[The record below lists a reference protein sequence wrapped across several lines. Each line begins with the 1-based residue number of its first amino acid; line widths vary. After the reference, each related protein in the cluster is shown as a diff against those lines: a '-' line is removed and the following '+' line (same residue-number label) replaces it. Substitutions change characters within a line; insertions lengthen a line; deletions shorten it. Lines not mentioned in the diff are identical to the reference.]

1 MAEQIES
8 TDEVLVRA
16 IDKGLG
22 NRIHVR
28 LSRFRERDY
37 LDIRN
42 FYETDD
48 GEWKPTRKG
57 IAVPVELYDE
67 LIGAIEAAKKEIAKR
82 ASAKPSAEASAEAGT
97 EASTETP

>member
-1 MAEQIES
+1 MAEEVQA

-22 NRIHVR
+22 SRIHIR
-28 LSRFRERDY
+28 LSRFKDRDY

-42 FYETDD
+42 FYETED

-57 IAVPVELYDE
+57 IAVPVDLYDE
-67 LIGAIEAAKKEIAKR
+67 LIEGLTEAKPEIEKR
-82 ASAKPSAEASAEAGT
+82 AAG
-97 EASTETP
+97 

>member
-1 MAEQIES
+1 MAEQMEGG
-8 TDEVLVRA
+8 DEVLVRA

-28 LSRFRERDY
+28 ISRFKERDY

-42 FYETDD
+42 FYETED

-57 IAVPVELYDE
+57 IAVPVEFYDE
-67 LIGAIEAAKKEIAKR
+67 LMDVLGAAKAEIDKR
-82 ASAKPSAEASAEAGT
+82 KAEAPKAEDA
-97 EASTETP
+97 

>member
-1 MAEQIES
+1 MTEQIDQS
-8 TDEVLVRA
+8 DEVLVQA

-28 LSRFRERDY
+28 LSRFKERDY

-57 IAVPVELYDE
+57 IAVPVEFYDD
-67 LIGAIEAAKKEIAKR
+67 LMAALGAAKEEIAKR
-82 ASAKPSAEASAEAGT
+82 AQPE
-97 EASTETP
+97 

>member
-1 MAEQIES
+1 MAEQMEQS
-8 TDEVLVRA
+8 DEVLIQA

-28 LSRFRERDY
+28 LSRFKERDY

-42 FYETDD
+42 FYETED

-57 IAVPVELYDE
+57 IAVPVEFYDD
-67 LIGAIEAAKKEIAKR
+67 LMAALQAAKDKIAER
-82 ASAKPSAEASAEAGT
+82 AQAEGSDT
-97 EASTETP
+97 

>member
-57 IAVPVELYDE
+57 IAIPVEMYDE
-67 LIGAIEAAKKEIAKR
+67 LVGAIEAAKEEIAKR
-82 ASAKPSAEASAEAGT
+82 AAAAPK
-97 EASTETP
+97 TETA

>member
-1 MAEQIES
+1 MTEQNAS
-8 TDEVLVRA
+8 ADELLVRA

-22 NRIHVR
+22 NRVHVR
-28 LSRFRERDY
+28 LSRFRDRDY

-57 IAVPVELYDE
+57 IAVPVEMYDE
-67 LIGAIEAAKKEIAKR
+67 LMDALGAAKEEISRRRSA
-82 ASAKPSAEASAEAGT
+82 AS
-97 EASTETP
+97 STDTP

>member
-1 MAEQIES
+1 MAEDIQS

-22 NRIHVR
+22 GRIHVR
-28 LSRFRERDY
+28 LSRFRDRDY

-42 FYETDD
+42 FYQTDD

-67 LIGAIEAAKKEIAKR
+67 LMAALTE
-82 ASAKPSAEASAEAGT
+82 AKPRIDERAPAAS
-97 EASTETP
+97 

>member
-1 MAEQIES
+1 MTEPIES
-8 TDEVLVRA
+8 TDEVLVCA

-22 NRIHVR
+22 SRIHVR
-28 LSRFRERDY
+28 LSRFRDRDY

-67 LIGAIEAAKKEIAKR
+67 LLDALGAAKEEIAKR
-82 ASAKPSAEASAEAGT
+82 GSSGAGT
-97 EASTETP
+97 GSA

>member
-1 MAEQIES
+1 MADQMEGG
-8 TDEVLVRA
+8 DEVLVRA

-28 LSRFRERDY
+28 ISRFKERDY

-42 FYETDD
+42 FYETED

-57 IAVPVELYDE
+57 IAVPVEFYDE
-67 LIGAIEAAKKEIAKR
+67 LMDGLGAAKEEIDKR
-82 ASAKPSAEASAEAGT
+82 KVEGPKAEDA
-97 EASTETP
+97 

>member
-1 MAEQIES
+1 MTEEIQG

-28 LSRFRERDY
+28 LSRFRDRDY

-42 FYETDD
+42 FYEGDD
-48 GEWKPTRKG
+48 GEWLPTRKG
-57 IAVPVELYDE
+57 VAVPVDLYPELMDALTAAKE
-67 LIGAIEAAKKEIAKR
+67 LIDKR
-82 ASAKPSAEASAEAGT
+82 AKPA
-97 EASTETP
+97 